1 MTVFFTSDTHFG
13 HGNIIGF
20 CNRPFGNTEEMD
32 RAMIDGWNVS
42 VRPEDTVWHLGDF
55 TLYHDPEKIDNLL
68 HALNG
73 TKHLI
78 RGNHDNAKGVTGWA
92 SIQDMAN
99 IHCEGQRLFL
109 FHYPMREWPGKWQG
123 AMHLY
128 GHVHG
133 NLEPLAGSMDV
144 GVDTWG
150 GKPVSIEELMQA
162 IHPFP
167 KIQIQSRPFVR
178 RKWWDQV

>member
-13 HGNIIGF
+13 HENIVSF

-32 RAMIDGWNVS
+32 RAMMDAWNVT
-42 VRPEDTVWHLGDF
+42 VRSEDTVWHLGDF
-55 TLYHDPEKIDNLL
+55 SLSRDPGKIDQWL

-78 RGNHDNAKGVTGWA
+78 RGNHDVVKGVTGWA
-92 SIQDMAN
+92 SMQDMAN
-99 IHCEGQRLFL
+99 IHCYGHRFVL
-109 FHYPMREWPGKWQG
+109 FHYPMRDWQGKWQE

-133 NLEPLAGSMDV
+133 NMEPLDGSMDV

-150 GKPVSIEELMQA
+150 GKPVSVEELMQA
-162 IHPFP
+162 IPPFQKP
-167 KIQIQSRPFVR
+167 PMQSRPFVR
-178 RKWWDQV
+178 RKWNLM